1 PSCLPEICLTE
12 CLMPKK
18 HLEETG
24 SFVIF
29 KETKPIIVNNN
40 NKKVEFTCSHDDGA
54 LSVMLWYQQT
64 QSGKMNLIGLT
75 YYPSKPNY
83 EKEFENRFEI
93 TRENVQNG
101 GLVIKS
107 VEASDSAVY
116 FCLHCDSGY
125 EAHFGGGTR
134 LTVLETDLEVTPPTN
149 VKILPPS
156 PNECRNQ
163 KDKKRKKTLVCVA
176 SGFYP
181 DHVEVLWKSNGKEA
195 KDGVATDSAAKRVD
209 KFYRIT
215 SRLRVPAED
224 YNTASNT
231 FTCIVS
237 FFDGEKKILRE
248 ASINGTQEK
257 YLRLTQ
263 SAKLSYTVVIVK
275 SCFYGVFVG
284 VLVWKLQ
291 VGCYCTIHPT
301 YTHLFITSP
310 CHEIFLLKSLQYY
323 SHVHGGSIIIRLDPI

>member
-1 PSCLPEICLTE
+1 MYWYRQRPG
-12 CLMPKK
+12 
-18 HLEETG
+18 ETMSLIVYTVYG
-24 SFVIF
+24 GQPDYGGASQTKYTAS
-29 KETKPIIVNNN
+29 KEKI
-40 NKKVEFTCSHDDGA
+40 DYGA
-54 LSVMLWYQQT
+54 LTVKDLQPED
-64 QSGKMNLIGLT
+64 SG
-75 YYPSKPNY
+75 
-83 EKEFENRFEI
+83 
-93 TRENVQNG
+93 
-101 GLVIKS
+101 
-107 VEASDSAVY
+107 VY
-116 FCLHCDSGY
+116 FCAVSNTGAY
-125 EAHFGGGTR
+125 PAYFGEGTK

-248 ASINGTQEK
+248 ASINGTQGKTEGGMTREK

-291 VGCYCTIHPT
+291 
-301 YTHLFITSP
+301 
-310 CHEIFLLKSLQYY
+310 
-323 SHVHGGSIIIRLDPI
+323 GSARKHH

>member
-1 PSCLPEICLTE
+1 
-12 CLMPKK
+12 K
-18 HLEETG
+18 G
-24 SFVIF
+24 
-29 KETKPIIVNNN
+29 NNHGD
-40 NKKVEFTCSHDDGA
+40 SS
-54 LSVMLWYQQT
+54 LLIMYWYQQKQDSMSLT
-64 QSGKMNLIGLT
+64 LIGFG
-75 YYPSKPNY
+75 YEAAPNY
-83 EKEFENRFEI
+83 EGDFEQHFKLTRQSI
-93 TRENVQNG
+93 TEG
-101 GLVIKS
+101 ALTIKKADQS
-107 VEASDSAVY
+107 HSAVY
-116 FCLHCDSGY
+116 FCAASTHTVTYTDPAY
-125 EAHFGGGTR
+125 FGKGTK
-134 LTVLETDLEVTPPTN
+134 LTVLENDLEVTPPTN

-181 DHVEVLWKSNGKEA
+181 DHVEVLWKTNGKEA

-263 SAKLSYTVVIVK
+263 SAKLSYVVVIVK

-323 SHVHGGSIIIRLDPI
+323 SHVHGGGIIIIRL

>member
-1 PSCLPEICLTE
+1 MIFMVFIFSFLHLPGNKGASDTKHIYQTPPAIIKRTSESVDGEI
-12 CLMPKK
+12 K
-18 HLEETG
+18 
-24 SFVIF
+24 
-29 KETKPIIVNNN
+29 
-40 NKKVEFTCSHDDGA
+40 CSHNITNHQ
-54 LSVMLWYQQT
+54 LILWYKQDKHKALKFLGYLNVNLPPNIEEDVK
-64 QSGKMNLIGLT
+64 GKISFDG
-75 YYPSKPNY
+75 
-83 EKEFENRFEI
+83 
-93 TRENVQNG
+93 
-101 GLVIKS
+101 
-107 VEASDSAVY
+107 D
-116 FCLHCDSGY
+116 
-125 EAHFGGGTR
+125 
-134 LTVLETDLEVTPPTN
+134 ETDLEVTPPTN

-248 ASINGTQEK
+248 ASINGTQGKTEGGMTREK

-291 VGCYCTIHPT
+291 
-301 YTHLFITSP
+301 
-310 CHEIFLLKSLQYY
+310 
-323 SHVHGGSIIIRLDPI
+323 GSARKHH